1 MSSYYESL
9 DKESQL
15 CYDRKLTTADGK
27 KLPDPMSLK
36 DWKNNVALSSDVNWP
51 DIYNY
56 LVNTP
61 SEYTHESMKAYKS
74 LNAYELFA
82 GMYMMFFTT
91 KLTRT
96 IFALL
101 NQSYFNLLYQ
111 TIYQSCIFQGYI
123 VAGHPVIMI

>member
-9 DKESQL
+9 DEESQL
-15 CYDRKLTTADGK
+15 YYDRKLTTADGK

-36 DWKNNVALSSDVNWP
+36 DWKNNVALLPDVSWP

-74 LNAYELFA
+74 LKAYE
-82 GMYMMFFTT
+82 FFV
-91 KLTRT
+91 
-96 IFALL
+96 
-101 NQSYFNLLYQ
+101 
-111 TIYQSCIFQGYI
+111 C
-123 VAGHPVIMI
+123 GHVHDVFYHQIDKNNNFCFVKSKVL